1 MEEAKS
7 FSLQSPERIAKLY
20 GGNKQKILQ
29 ALQSGALRQFAPA
42 PMDQL
47 LATAAANFIDEVRD
61 AAQAEAVP
69 QQTVFDKLFTPP
81 QPQMP
86 QGMPQAPMGA
96 PAGLGATPEAA
107 AMPAPAA
114 APPMG
119 MPREQAVPGMAMGG
133 MVPPYASGGGLS
145 DLPLPDG
152 MFDEPSNGGFN
163 DGYRG
168 GGLVAFAEGEEVT
181 DPNAPPENVDTNEIV
196 AVGDTSPESING
208 FYRDPKFNLRTLD
221 QLAPQQHKYSDKLN
235 AFYEDVLNPEKQK
248 ARRKE
253 DMWMALGQIGAKMA
267 STPGSL
273 LQAASAGIGE
283 ALPGVLA
290 AAKERRAEQR
300 DAIKTLA
307 QQEGLSNKDAREVA
321 NIAVN
326 MSGKYGDYREADLN
340 RKQQKFLKMF
350 EEQQANYRAQVGA
363 SAQRYSADRSAAA
376 QMAFADKQIIQL
388 ERQVA
393 AGAVA
398 QLPELRAALNNPI
411 GLANNAYKMAL
422 QKFGGNSQQ
431 AAAAY
436 ATLQNAED
444 AYVQAAVQRA
454 RGGMSGGSGYG
465 APPKGAVQRVN

>member
-7 FSLQSPERIAKLY
+7 FSLQSPERIAKLF

-29 ALQSGALRQFAPA
+29 ALQSGALRRFAPA

-81 QPQMP
+81 APQMP

-96 PAGLGATPEAA
+96 PAGLGATPQAA
-107 AMPAPAA
+107 AMPAPAEAMMGAPGAQA
-114 APPMG
+114 A
-119 MPREQAVPGMAMGG
+119 PGMAAGG

-168 GGLVAFAEGEEVT
+168 GGLVAFAAGEEVT
-181 DPNAPPENVDTNEIV
+181 DPNAPLENVDTDEIV
-196 AVGDTSPESING
+196 VEGDTSPESIYG
-208 FYRDPKFNLRTLD
+208 FYRDPKFNLRTMD

-235 AFYEDVLNPEKQK
+235 TFYEDVLNPEKQK

-283 ALPGVLA
+283 ALPGILA
-290 AAKERRAEQR
+290 NAKERRAEQR

-340 RKQQKFLKMF
+340 RKQQKFLKMY
-350 EEQQANYRAQVGA
+350 EEQQANWRTQQQVGA
-363 SAQRYSADRSAAA
+363 QIRSAQIGANA
-376 QMAFADKQIIQL
+376 QTAFADKQLVQL

-411 GLANNAYKMAL
+411 GLANNAYKLAL

-431 AAAAY
+431 AATAY
-436 ATLQNAED
+436 AALQKAED
-444 AYVQAAVQRA
+444 AYVQGAVQRA
-454 RGGMSGGSGYG
+454 RGGMSGGSDYG
-465 APPKGAVQRVN
+465 APPRGAVQRVD